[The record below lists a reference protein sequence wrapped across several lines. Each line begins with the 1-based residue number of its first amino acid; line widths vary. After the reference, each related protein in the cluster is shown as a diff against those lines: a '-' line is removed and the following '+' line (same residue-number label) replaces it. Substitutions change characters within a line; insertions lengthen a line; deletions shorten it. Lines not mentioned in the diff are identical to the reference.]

1 MLVIDTKQITKT
13 GGLYNL
19 QADQNLAELK
29 SIMKDLIVKERPSS
43 HRPAVWASERSEY
56 KKTTS
61 STQTDSSSNTSG
73 GRVWAYQP
81 RKKKEPKVKI
91 FSL

>member
-29 SIMKDLIVKERPSS
+29 AIMKDLIVKERPSS
-43 HRPAVWASERSEY
+43 NRPAVWASDRTEY
-56 KKTTS
+56 SKKNS
-61 STQTDSSSNTSG
+61 STQTESSTNTSG

-81 RKKKEPKVKI
+81 RKKKEPSVKT
-91 FSL
+91 FKL

>member
-1 MLVIDTKQITKT
+1 MLVLNTKQFSKS

-29 SIMKDLIVKERPSS
+29 SIMKDLIVKERPAS

-56 KKTTS
+56 SKKNA
-61 STQTDSSSNTSG
+61 STQTDASG

-81 RKKKEPKVKI
+81 RKKKEVKVKT
-91 FSL
+91 FAL